1 MLTQARHGPH
11 GSTARSAVLP
21 SERISSEREVS
32 MRRLYS
38 RRMVLAIGLLTAL
51 CGGVVAQQ
59 RSAPSMATAATNFLG
74 SLTPEQRQRATFAFD
89 APERLRWH
97 FVPQF
102 ERNGLQ
108 IKEMTEPQRK
118 LAHELLKTGL
128 SARGY
133 TTYTQIMQLES
144 ILKGLENGS
153 GPTRD
158 PEGYRFSVFGTPSA
172 KGTWGWRVEFHH
184 VSLHFD
190 VVNGT
195 AISSTPSFAEAN
207 PAEVKDGPQK
217 GQRTLGTLED
227 TARALVT
234 ALDESQR
241 KTAIFTHVA
250 LNDIVTGNALDIKP
264 LSPDGI
270 KASAMTAA
278 QRDLLTKVLDAYAGL
293 MTADIAA
300 DRMAKVKKAGIE
312 NIAFAWAGSIE
323 RGQKHYYRVQGPT
336 FLIEFDNTQNDGNHV
351 HSVWRDFQGDF
362 GRDLLREHL
371 KSATH

>member
-1 MLTQARHGPH
+1 MTRFTSPRMLL
-11 GSTARSAVLP
+11 VF
-21 SERISSEREVS
+21 
-32 MRRLYS
+32 
-38 RRMVLAIGLLTAL
+38 GLLAAL

-59 RSAPSMATAATNFLG
+59 RSAPTMATAATNFLAA
-74 SLTPEQRQRATFAFD
+74 LTPDQRQRATFAFD
-89 APERLRWH
+89 SAERLRWH

-133 TTYTQIMQLES
+133 TTYTQIMQLEN
-144 ILKGLENGS
+144 ILKAVENGS

-158 PEGYRFSVFGTPSA
+158 PEGYRFSVFGAPAA

-195 AISSTPSFAEAN
+195 AISSTPSFAGAN

-227 TARALVT
+227 SARALVT
-234 ALDESQR
+234 ALDEPQR
-241 KTAIFTHVA
+241 KVAIFTNVA

-264 LSPDGI
+264 LSPEGV
-270 KASAMTAA
+270 KASAMTGA
-278 QRDLLTKVLDAYAGL
+278 QRDLLIKVLDGYAGL
-293 MTADIAA
+293 MAPDIAA

-351 HSVWRDFQGDF
+351 HSVWRDFNGDF
-362 GRDLLREHL
+362 GRDLLRDHL
-371 KSATH
+371 KSSTH

>member
-1 MLTQARHGPH
+1 MARFTSP
-11 GSTARSAVLP
+11 RVLL
-21 SERISSEREVS
+21 I
-32 MRRLYS
+32 L
-38 RRMVLAIGLLTAL
+38 GLLAAL

-59 RSAPSMATAATNFLG
+59 RSAPSMATAATNFLAA
-74 SLTPEQRQRATFAFD
+74 LTPEQRQRATFAFD
-89 APERLRWH
+89 SAERLRWH

-108 IKEMTEPQRK
+108 LKDMTEPQRK

-133 TTYTQIMQLES
+133 TTYTQIMQLEN
-144 ILKGLENGS
+144 ILKVVENGN

-158 PEGYRFSVFGTPSA
+158 PEGYRFSVFGTPAA

-184 VSLHFD
+184 ISLHFD
-190 VVNGT
+190 VVDGA
-195 AISSTPSFAEAN
+195 AISSTPSFAGAN

-234 ALDESQR
+234 ALDEPQR
-241 KTAIFTHVA
+241 KTAIFTNVA

-264 LSPDGI
+264 LSPEGI

-278 QRDLLTKVLDAYAGL
+278 QRDQLMKILDAYAGL
-293 MTADIAA
+293 MAPDIAA

-312 NIAFAWAGSIE
+312 NIAFAWAGAIE
-323 RGQKHYYRVQGPT
+323 RGQKHYYRLQGPT

-351 HSVWRDFQGDF
+351 HSVWRDFNGDF
-362 GRDLLREHL
+362 GRDLLRDHL
-371 KSATH
+371 KSSTH

>member
-1 MLTQARHGPH
+1 MTRLKSPRIIVVA
-11 GSTARSAVLP
+11 AVLVAMG
-21 SERISSEREVS
+21 I
-32 MRRLYS
+32 
-38 RRMVLAIGLLTAL
+38 A
-51 CGGVVAQQ
+51 VVAQQ
-59 RSAPSMATAATNFLG
+59 RATASMTTAATNFLA
-74 SLTPEQRQRATFAFD
+74 SLTPEQRQQATFAFD
-89 APERLRWH
+89 SAERLRWH

-108 IKEMTEPQRK
+108 VKAMSEPQRK

-133 TTYTQIMQLES
+133 DTYTKIMQLEN
-144 ILKGLENGS
+144 ILKAVENGS

-158 PEGYRFSVFGTPSA
+158 PEGYRFAIFGTPAA

-195 AISSTPSFAEAN
+195 AISSTPSFAGAN

-217 GQRTLGTLED
+217 GQRTLGMLED
-227 TARALVT
+227 TGRALVM
-234 ALDESQR
+234 ALDEGQK
-241 KTAIFTHVA
+241 KTAVFTNVA

-264 LSPDGI
+264 LSPEGV

-278 QRDLLTKVLDAYAGL
+278 QRDLLMKVLDAYAGL
-293 MTADIAA
+293 MTQDIAA

-312 NIAFAWAGSIE
+312 NIAFAWAGALE

-351 HSVWRDFQGDF
+351 HSVWRDFNGDF

-371 KSATH
+371 KTSTN

>member
-1 MLTQARHGPH
+1 MTRLKSPRIIVVA
-11 GSTARSAVLP
+11 AVLVAMG
-21 SERISSEREVS
+21 I
-32 MRRLYS
+32 
-38 RRMVLAIGLLTAL
+38 A
-51 CGGVVAQQ
+51 VVAQQ
-59 RSAPSMATAATNFLG
+59 RATASMTTAATNFLAA
-74 SLTPEQRQRATFAFD
+74 LTPEQRQQATFAFD
-89 APERLRWH
+89 SAERLRWH

-108 IKEMTEPQRK
+108 VKAMSEPQRK

-133 TTYTQIMQLES
+133 DTYTKIMQLEN
-144 ILKGLENGS
+144 ILKAVENGS

-158 PEGYRFSVFGTPSA
+158 PEGYRFAVFGTPAA

-195 AISSTPSFAEAN
+195 AISSTPSFAGAN

-217 GQRTLGTLED
+217 GQRTLGMLED
-227 TARALVT
+227 TGRALVM
-234 ALDESQR
+234 ALDEGQK
-241 KTAIFTHVA
+241 KTAVFTNVA

-264 LSPDGI
+264 LSPEGV

-278 QRDLLTKVLDAYAGL
+278 QRDLLMKVLDAYAGL
-293 MTADIAA
+293 MTQDIAA

-312 NIAFAWAGSIE
+312 NIAFAWAGALE

-351 HSVWRDFQGDF
+351 HSVWRDFNGDF

-371 KSATH
+371 KTSTN